1 MIILKIEGMMIMLN
15 VGIIGTGWFSGVHAK
30 ILNKMDG
37 VQIKAI
43 CGTSQEKADK
53 FAKDFNDVKG
63 YSSVVNMLD
72 SEKLDAVYI
81 CVPPFAHGDIEL
93 ELLNRKIPFLVEKPL
108 GVDLDIPVDIL
119 SKLQDQT
126 LITSV
131 GYHFRY
137 RDSIALLK
145 KELNS
150 STLGMVTGG
159 WMGSMPLVPWWRNQ
173 STSGGQFIEQTT
185 HLVDLLRYTVGEVDE
200 VYSSFGKRSLSE
212 QYENVS
218 VHDVGTVT
226 LKFQNGVIANLSNT
240 CILPE
245 GDSSVGLDYYTN
257 EGLFHVGFDG
267 LNSSKKGTMSSF
279 KDEANPYEKENNAFI
294 HAVKTGD
301 RSMILSNYHDAYKTH
316 AVTVAA
322 LHSAEKEKPI
332 RLSEYLSKGKIVRT

>member
-1 MIILKIEGMMIMLN
+1 MMIN

-30 ILNKMDG
+30 ILSNMDG

-43 CGTSQEKADK
+43 CGTSKEKAEK
-53 FAKDFNDVKG
+53 FALEFNDVKG
-63 YSSVVNMLD
+63 YGSVVEMLD
-72 SEKLDAVYI
+72 SENLDTVYI

-93 ELLNRKIPFLVEKPL
+93 ELLKREIPFLVEKPL
-108 GVDLDIPVDIL
+108 GVNLEIPTDIL

-137 RDSIALLK
+137 RDSTALLK
-145 KELNS
+145 KELES
-150 STLGMVTGG
+150 STLGIVTGG

-173 STSGGQFIEQTT
+173 NTSGGQFIEQTT
-185 HLVDLLRYTVGEVDE
+185 HLVDLLRYTVGEVKE
-200 VYSSFGKRSLSE
+200 VYSSFEKRSLSE
-212 QYENVS
+212 QHDNVT

-226 LKFQNGVIANLSNT
+226 MKFQNGVIANLSNT

-245 GDSSVGLDYYTN
+245 GDSNVGLDFFTN
-257 EGLFHVGFDG
+257 KGIFHLGFEGLD
-267 LNSSKKGTMSSF
+267 SSKKGSKSSF
-279 KDEANPYEKENNAFI
+279 RDTMNPYEQENKAFI

-301 RSMILSNYHDAYKTH
+301 RSMILSDYHDAYKTH

-322 LHSAEKEKPI
+322 LHSAEKGMPI
-332 RLSEYLSKGKIVRT
+332 RLSEYLNKGKIVRT